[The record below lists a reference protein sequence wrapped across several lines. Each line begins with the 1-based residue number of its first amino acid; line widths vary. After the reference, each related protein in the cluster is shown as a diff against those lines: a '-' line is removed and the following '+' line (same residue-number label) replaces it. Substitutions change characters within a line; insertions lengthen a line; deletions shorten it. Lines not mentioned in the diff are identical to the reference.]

1 MGFIKLLLEHTQPYE
16 SPESF
21 WKWSAYCTVAAVMR
35 DSCFIR
41 QGDSELY
48 PNVYVLLLADSA
60 VHRKGNPVRF
70 CEKLTTKIA
79 NTKIISGRTSIQA
92 ILDELARGE
101 THPKTGKTIKG
112 GSALFSAPELSA
124 GIVNDPEAIKILTDI
139 YDFKEE
145 YTSRLRGT
153 GTFHIKNICFTMMA
167 ASNESLLMDLYDEK
181 ARTGGLLGRT
191 FLVKP
196 NEFRQG
202 NSLFDFPD
210 TTGAMKKIAD
220 ALLAISK
227 LQGEIVVTDE
237 AKKEYNDWYK
247 PFRAS
252 QQNIKDKTGILGR
265 IHTSVLKLA
274 MVLCADHTLSLR
286 LDKTHMEEAIAEATG
301 LLPNYTQFVMSGGKS
316 PISSIATLVLQQL
329 YDQPSKSLSRAY
341 LLRFNWNEFDLDTF
355 DKFVTTMEQAGMIS
369 AAQFSDGI
377 GYQLTKKCIEIL
389 FKEQE
394 EKK

>member
-1 MGFIKLLLEHTQPYE
+1 VGFIKLLLEHTKPYE

-21 WKWSAYCTVAAVMR
+21 WKWSAYCTIAAVMR
-35 DSCFIR
+35 DSCYIR
-41 QGDSELY
+41 QGDSNLY

-70 CEKLTTKIA
+70 CEKLTSKIA
-79 NTKIISGRTSIQA
+79 NTKVISGRTSIQA

-112 GSALFSAPELSA
+112 GSSLFSAPELSA

-167 ASNESLLMDLYDEK
+167 ASNESLLIDLYDEK

-196 NEFRQG
+196 NEFRQA

-210 TTGAMKKIAD
+210 TTESMKRIAD
-220 ALLAISK
+220 SLLAISK
-227 LQGEIVVTDE
+227 MEGEMIVTDP
-237 AKKEYNDWYK
+237 ARKEYDDWYK

-265 IHTSVLKLA
+265 IHTSVLKLS
-274 MVLCADHTLSLR
+274 MILCADHTMGLEIQ
-286 LDKTHMEEAIAEATG
+286 KCHIQEAIEESTA

-316 PISSIATLVLQQL
+316 PISNIATIVLQQL
-329 YDQPSKSLSRAY
+329 YDEPSHSLSRAY
-341 LLRFNWNEFDLDTF
+341 LLRANWNEFDMETF
-355 DKFVTTMEQAGMIS
+355 DKFVDTMTQAEMLG
-369 AAQFSDGI
+369 AAMFDDGV
-377 GYQLTKKCIEIL
+377 GYKLTKKCIDIL
-389 FKEQE
+389 FKDQQ
-394 EKK
+394 K

>member
-1 MGFIKLLLEHTQPYE
+1 M
-16 SPESF
+16 
-21 WKWSAYCTVAAVMR
+21 
-35 DSCFIR
+35 
-41 QGDSELY
+41 Y

-70 CEKLTTKIA
+70 CEKLTAKIG

-101 THPKTGKTIKG
+101 TNPKTGRIVKG
-112 GSALFSAPELSA
+112 GSSLFSAPELSA

-139 YDFKEE
+139 YDFKDE

-167 ASNESLLMDLYDEK
+167 ASNESLLVDLYDEK

-196 NEFRQG
+196 NEFRQA

-210 TTGAMKKIAD
+210 TTESMKKIVE

-227 LQGEIVVTDE
+227 LEGEMSINE
-237 AKKEYNDWYK
+237 AARKEYNDWYK

-252 QQNIKDKTGILGR
+252 QERVKDKTGILGR
-265 IHTSVLKLA
+265 IHTSILKLA
-274 MVLCADHTLSLR
+274 MVLCADHSLN
-286 LDKTHMEEAIAEATG
+286 LEIKKHHIEEAISEATS
-301 LLPNYTQFVMSGGKS
+301 LLPNYTQFVLSGGKS
-316 PISSIATLVLQQL
+316 PIASMATLVLQQL
-329 YDQPSKSLSRAY
+329 YDAEGHALSRVY
-341 LLRFNWNEFDLDTF
+341 LIRTNWNEFSIEDF
-355 DKFVTTMEQAGMIS
+355 DKFISTMEQAEMI
-369 AAQFSDGI
+369 QGTMFDGGI
-377 GYQLTKKCIEIL
+377 GYKLTKKCIEIL
-389 FKEQE
+389 FKDQ